1 MELLE
6 VWMPQDLVSS
16 GSLARV
22 EAQHLH
28 NQIDRLARSVGLEP
42 ILDAL
47 DLGLGDR
54 ADHGHRSF

>member
-1 MELLE
+1 
-6 VWMPQDLVSS
+6 MPQDLVSS

-47 DLGLGDR
+47 DLRLGDR